1 MAFPGSVI
9 YIDPYL
15 TDNVAHVEGPEMARQ
30 FPLAMRP
37 EDVEDAN
44 WVLVTHIHLDHCD
57 VCSLV
62 PIAHGSP
69 SCRFM
74 CPGECGA
81 VLRAAGINE
90 TRIVIAP
97 ETWIHLNPQ
106 VKVIAVP
113 AAHPRVERDANG
125 NLRFIGYV
133 LEYDERRIYH
143 AGDTSPAR
151 EIIDKLENLL
161 PIDTA
166 FLPVNERNFY
176 RELRGIIGNMSV
188 REAFQLATDLKV
200 RTLVPMHWDMFSQ
213 NSVYVEEIRLLFE
226 LMKPPF
232 ELRIYPD
239 QI

>member
-1 MAFPGSVI
+1 MVFPGSVI
-9 YIDPYL
+9 YVDPYL
-15 TDNVAHVEGPEMARQ
+15 SDNVAHVEGPEMARQ
-30 FPLAMRP
+30 FPLAMRA
-37 EDVEDAN
+37 EDVVDAD

-57 VCSLV
+57 VHSLV
-62 PIAHGSP
+62 PIAQGSP

-74 CPGECGA
+74 CPDECA
-81 VLRAAGINE
+81 TVLRAAGIDE
-90 TRIVIAP
+90 ARIATAS
-97 ETWIHLNPQ
+97 ETWAPLNPA

-113 AAHPRVERDANG
+113 AAHPRVERDAKG

-133 LEYDERRIYH
+133 LEYDGRRIYH
-143 AGDTSPAR
+143 AGDTSPAH
-151 EIIDKLENLL
+151 EIIDKLETLL

-188 REAFQLATDLKV
+188 REAFQLARELKV
-200 RTLVPMHWDMFSQ
+200 RTVVPMHWDMFSP

-232 ELRIYPD
+232 EMRIYPD